1 MKVALLG
8 YGKMGKTIEE
18 VLLNRAHIVCLRQ
31 DGEATSEDVEAL
43 KTADIAIDFSVPTS
57 ALQNIENCFNVDV
70 PVVVGTTGWYDN
82 FSAVKEKCLNGNRTL
97 FYASNFSIGV
107 NILFDINKQL
117 AKLMNEHEY
126 EVSIEEVHHIQKIDS
141 PSGTAVKLAEDMISQ
156 INKLQNWTNMEATDD
171 GELSII
177 SKRIKKVPGTHTI
190 KYSSDVDTLE
200 IRHEAHSRVGFATG
214 AVLAAEWIVGKQG
227 VFTMSDLLKS

>member
-141 PSGTAVKLAEDMISQ
+141 PSGTAITLAEGIIENIDRKSSWIKGST
-156 INKLQNWTNMEATDD
+156 TNEN
-171 GELSII
+171 ELAVNA
-177 SKRIKKVPGTHTI
+177 KREREVPGTHLI
-190 KYSSDVDTLE
+190 RYENNIDKIE
-200 IRHEAHSRVGFATG
+200 IMHEAKGREGFALG
-214 AVLAAEWIVGKQG
+214 AVLAAEWAVNKKG
-227 VFTMSDLLKS
+227 VFNMQDMLKN